1 MRAGLSFLL
10 LLLSFPVQAIEPA
23 DRERA
28 QKHFESGESLFEA
41 GNKEQALVEFQLAE
55 SISPSNRNLFN
66 IAQCEYHLGLLVD
79 ARSHYET
86 FLKSEPTGQLADL
99 ARLRIN
105 AINRR
110 PGILDIT
117 AIPDLVEV
125 TIEGQGK
132 KYQGQAP
139 GRFRIPRGHYQIT
152 VRKES
157 HLSII
162 RKITIEVGEAKSL
175 LFKLEPIPA
184 HLEIHTEP
192 EDAVLYVQGNRTKN
206 PYSQEVSA
214 GQYEIY
220 AEAPYYESKREVFT
234 LKPGERRV
242 IKLPLSYV
250 QRSGRSELIGF
261 WTGIG
266 AIGGGLAVLSRGDP
280 EKNTALSVPLF
291 SAGVLAGGI
300 GAAVL
305 STALAPAYIRDNRAL
320 FRIGTMW
327 IGDVE
332 GLTLGMALTQSWG
345 WAWLSGI
352 AGLGGGAL
360 SGWWLDRYAPSYGR
374 VAMIQ
379 SAALFGLFTGA
390 LIVPGMEALP
400 AKGAVGEAAYLYS
413 NQVRERVSW
422 GMFAGLNLGLAT
434 GVALAYLPDQRQY
447 GPSWQRVFLVSL
459 AGVAGSFFSGVLEIC
474 TRKNIGSVGE
484 KFCSAASSDPNVRL
498 NGRTARFALVGTGVG
513 LLGGWLLTL
522 NYDKETRVR
531 DPEDRLP
538 PLPMPG
544 VVPIESATG
553 GAGLLPGFIARGRF

>member
-1 MRAGLSFLL
+1 MRTGLFLAL
-10 LLLSFPVQAIEPA
+10 LFVAFPVLAIEPA
-23 DRERA
+23 DRDRA
-28 QKHFESGESLFEA
+28 QKHFESGESLFES

-55 SISPSNRNLFN
+55 AISPSNRNLFN

-86 FLKSEPTGQLADL
+86 FLKSEQTGQLADL
-99 ARLRIN
+99 ARLRID

-110 PGILDIT
+110 PGTLDIT

-125 TIEGQGK
+125 MIEGEGK
-132 KYQGQAP
+132 KYQGQGP
-139 GRFRIPRGHYQIT
+139 GRFRIPRGHYQVT
-152 VRKES
+152 VRKEN

-162 RKITIEVGEAKSL
+162 RKITIEVGESKSL
-175 LFKLEPIPA
+175 LFKLEEIAA
-184 HLEIHTEP
+184 HLEIRTTP

-220 AEAPYYESKREVFT
+220 AEAPYHESKRAVFT

-242 IKLPLSYV
+242 INLPLSYV

-266 AIGGGLAVLSRGDP
+266 AAGVGLAVLTRGEP
-280 EKNTALSVPLF
+280 NTALSVPLF
-291 SAGVLAGGI
+291 TAGVLAGGI

-332 GLTLGMALTQSWG
+332 GLTLGMALTQSWN
-345 WAWLSGI
+345 WAWLSG
-352 AGLGGGAL
+352 AVGLGGGAL
-360 SGWWLDRYAPSYGR
+360 SGWWLDRHAPNYGR

-379 SAALFGLFTGA
+379 SASLFGLFTGA
-390 LIVPGMEALP
+390 LMVPAIEALP
-400 AKGAVGEAAYLYS
+400 SKGPLNERTNDYT
-413 NQVRERVSW
+413 NKVRERVSW

-447 GPSWQRVFLVSL
+447 GPSWQRVFLVDL
-459 AGVAGSFFSGVLEIC
+459 AGVAGAFFSGVLEIC
-474 TRKNIGSVGE
+474 TRKNIGAVGE
-484 KFCSAASSDPNVRL
+484 KFCSAASSDPNLKL
-498 NGRTARFALVGTGVG
+498 NDRTARFALVGTGVG
-513 LLGGWLLTL
+513 LLAGWLLTF
-522 NYDKETRVR
+522 NYDKENRAR

-538 PLPMPG
+538 LLPLPS
-544 VVPIESATG
+544 VVPVESASG
-553 GAGLLPGFIARGRF
+553 GAALLPGVMARGRF